1 MARQNR
7 KTLKNCFMQGSLPTE
22 ANFADLVDSTLNM
35 EDDGFSR
42 SPEYGVEIKLRGGK
56 RRLMSFF
63 ENPQR
68 NPDWAISSKPGD
80 ANLSFVRPGAAGKDA
95 EALRLREVQ
104 RKPASGY
111 LTLPAE
117 PQSSKVPS
125 GAAGNVKKEGEKTYD
140 FQLEV
145 EGTMRS
151 TGRLGFEGRVKADG
165 QPHDITNVLEGCHAL
180 EVIAGVG
187 VRKTGRYGLLHAF
200 ALNTCNP
207 TGWYLSF
214 LNLNRRI
221 RLHEAWYL
229 SRADRL
235 KLAWVQVKDP
245 DNQHL
250 YKLQLRSV
258 RNWETET
265 DIEIRY
271 SITELWFDPF
281 MDNANP
287 NPSAPSGPANG

>member
-7 KTLKNCFMQGSLPTE
+7 KTLKNYFMQGSLPTE
-22 ANFADLVDSTLNM
+22 ANFADLIDSTLNM

-42 SPEYGVEIKLRGGK
+42 SPEYGVEIKLRG

-63 ENPQR
+63 ENPQK
-68 NPDWAISSKPGD
+68 NPDWAIRSASGD
-80 ANLSFVRPGAAGKDA
+80 ANLNFVRPGAGGKDA
-95 EALRLREVQ
+95 EALRLRELR
-104 RKPASGY
+104 RKPTSDY
-111 LTLPAE
+111 LTVPPE
-117 PQSSKVPS
+117 PPQSKAPS
-125 GAAGNVKKEGEKTYD
+125 GAAGNAKEGEKTYD
-140 FQLEV
+140 YQLEV

-165 QPHDITNVLEGCHAL
+165 KPHDITNVLEGCHAL

-214 LNLNRRI
+214 LNLNKRI
-221 RLHEAWYL
+221 RPHEAWYL

-235 KLAWVQVKDP
+235 KLAWVQVDNP
-245 DNQHL
+245 DNRHL

-258 RNWETET
+258 RNWGS

-281 MDNANP
+281 MDNASP
-287 NPSAPSGPANG
+287 YPSGPANG